1 MLNIRSVVDLA
12 KPVILAA
19 GIFSILAANSA
30 FAQSSHTTQS
40 YQQPSEPHNMTTR
53 PLPENSSDL
62 NKQPRKI
69 HRIGTAIPAPRSSI
83 SIKSTDA
90 GAIRRPSP
98 APGCPNCG
106 IIDFVNK
113 LGQGPGLNA
122 IAGGVVAGTVAREVI
137 RQTPH
142 AQGTI
147 HPNTVGGIS
156 GGYGGNMGHPGHPD
170 NPYQIGITM
179 SDGSQ
184 AIIALPDA
192 SNLQQGDRIQLID
205 GVLVLDRQ

>member
-1 MLNIRSVVDLA
+1 MLKIRSVVNPT
-12 KPVILAA
+12 KAA
-19 GIFSILAANSA
+19 IVVAIIFSILVANSA
-30 FAQSSHTTQS
+30 FSQSSDTTQS
-40 YQQPSEPHNMTTR
+40 YQQPSEPNHPTTR
-53 PLPENSSDL
+53 PLPENPSDL

-69 HRIGTAIPAPRSSI
+69 QRIGTAIPAPRNSV

-90 GAIRRPSP
+90 GAIHRPPP

-106 IIDFVNK
+106 VIDFVNK

-122 IAGGVVAGTVAREVI
+122 IAGGVVAGTIAREII

-142 AQGTI
+142 AHGAI
-147 HPNTVGGIS
+147 HPNAVGGIS
-156 GGYGGNMGHPGHPD
+156 GGYGGNVNHPGQPD
-170 NPYQIGITM
+170 NPYQVGVTM

-192 SNLQQGDRIQLID
+192 SNLQQGDRIQFID

>member
-1 MLNIRSVVDLA
+1 MFNIRSVIDPA
-12 KPVILAA
+12 KPVILAIS
-19 GIFSILAANSA
+19 IFSILAANSA
-30 FAQSSHTTQS
+30 FAQSSDTAQN
-40 YQQPSEPHNMTTR
+40 YQQPSEPTTR
-53 PLPENSSDL
+53 PLPENPSDL

-69 HRIGTAIPAPRSSI
+69 HRIGTAIPAPRNSI

-90 GAIRRPSP
+90 GAIRRPPPTS
-98 APGCPNCG
+98 GCTNCG

-142 AQGTI
+142 SQGII
-147 HPNTVGGIS
+147 HPNTMGSIS
-156 GGYGGNMGHPGHPD
+156 GGYGGNMNHPGQPG
-170 NPYQIGITM
+170 NPYQVGITM

>member
-1 MLNIRSVVDLA
+1 MLNIRSVVDPA
-12 KPVILAA
+12 KPVILV
-19 GIFSILAANSA
+19 ISILSILAANSA
-30 FAQSSHTTQS
+30 FAQSSDTTQS
-40 YQQPSEPHNMTTR
+40 YQQPSEPHNLTTR
-53 PLPENSSDL
+53 PLPENPSDL

-69 HRIGTAIPAPRSSI
+69 HRIGTAIPAPRNSI

-90 GAIRRPSP
+90 GAIRRPLP
-98 APGCPNCG
+98 APGCSNCG

-142 AQGTI
+142 AQGII

-156 GGYGGNMGHPGHPD
+156 GGYGGNVNHPGHAG
-170 NPYQIGITM
+170 NPYQVGITM

>member
-1 MLNIRSVVDLA
+1 MPNIRSVVDPA
-12 KPVILAA
+12 KPVILVVS
-19 GIFSILAANSA
+19 IFSIFAANSA

-40 YQQPSEPHNMTTR
+40 YQQPSEPHNLTTR
-53 PLPENSSDL
+53 PLPENPPDL
-62 NKQPRKI
+62 NRQPRKI
-69 HRIGTAIPAPRSSI
+69 HRIGTAIPAPQSSI

-90 GAIRRPSP
+90 GIIRRPPPTS
-98 APGCPNCG
+98 GCTNCG

-142 AQGTI
+142 AQGII
-147 HPNTVGGIS
+147 HPNTAGGIS
-156 GGYGGNMGHPGHPD
+156 GGYGGNVGHPA
-170 NPYQIGITM
+170 NPYQVGITM